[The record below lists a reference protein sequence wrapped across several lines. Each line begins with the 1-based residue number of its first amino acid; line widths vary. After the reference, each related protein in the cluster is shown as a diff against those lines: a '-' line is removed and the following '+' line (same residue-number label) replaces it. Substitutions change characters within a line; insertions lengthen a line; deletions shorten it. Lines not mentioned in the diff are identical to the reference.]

1 MKKLHENK
9 FEFMDVIT
17 LVMLIVPINGMF
29 YPFESYLAAGSIEGD
44 VVLSVPVNPISLIII
59 SIYVCI
65 LYFLIRRKQRFI
77 NFYPMYIFIF
87 FAALTYF
94 WSPDPGG
101 TAIRVARLP
110 LLLGLSVT
118 MAQYHSFRKTLLL
131 MSVGFLLSG
140 AVSILMSVAF
150 PNLGLSHLGN
160 GYENAWRGAAVHKN
174 FGGLTFSIGVILPFY
189 AYRARCIPFW
199 MLFACAGTCGLMLV
213 KGESAT
219 SLTAFVFAAV
229 IGMTLYLIKLFSA
242 GLRIPIALILV
253 VPTVILGSIIWLNLG
268 IILDLSG
275 RDMTFTGR
283 SDIWAAVFAAILEH
297 PLRGYGYA
305 FWVIDSPDRQL
316 IWGYVGDTAAH
327 SHNTWL
333 DAWLQT
339 GLFGLLAIAFAFV
352 STLLK
357 LLWFCLRSNDES
369 GELLI
374 AIIIFLFVRSFTEVE
389 FTDPAPTGLFWLV
402 WVSTTLKLRRRTIA
416 MFPGTTLK
424 TTGFRNR
431 FVHPRYPQIRHA
443 SPDDFRPRPMQAHSK

>member
-1 MKKLHENK
+1 M
-9 FEFMDVIT
+9 
-17 LVMLIVPINGMF
+17 
-29 YPFESYLAAGSIEGD
+29 AAGSAEGD
-44 VVLSVPVNPISLIII
+44 VVLSVPVNPISLIIL
-59 SIYVCI
+59 SIYVCV
-65 LYFLIRRKQRFI
+65 LYFLIRREQRFL
-77 NFYPMYIFIF
+77 NFYTMYIFIF
-87 FAALTYF
+87 FAALSYF
-94 WSPDPGG
+94 WSPDPGT

-110 LLLGLSVT
+110 LLLGLSISI
-118 MAQYHSFRKTLLL
+118 AQYYSFRKILLL
-131 MSVGFLLSG
+131 MSIGFFLSG

-150 PNLGLSHLGN
+150 PTLGLSHLGN

-174 FGGLTFSIGVILPFY
+174 FGGLTFSLGVIVPFY
-189 AYRARCIPFW
+189 AYRARCIPFG
-199 MLFACAGTCGLMLV
+199 LLLASAGTCGLMLV
-213 KGESAT
+213 KGNSAT
-219 SLTAFVFAAV
+219 ALTAFALVAT
-229 IGMTLYLIKLFSA
+229 IGTTLYLLKLFSA
-242 GLRIPIALILV
+242 GLRIPIALILA
-253 VPTVILGSIIWLNLG
+253 VPVVILGVIVWSNLG
-268 IILDLSG
+268 TILNSSG

-283 SDIWAAVFAAILEH
+283 SDIWAAVFAAISEH

-357 LLWFCLRSNDES
+357 SLWFCLRSNDES
-369 GELLI
+369 GELLV
-374 AIIIFLFVRSFTEVE
+374 AVIIFLFVRSFTEIE
-389 FTDPAPTGLFWLV
+389 FTDPAPIGLFWLV
-402 WVSTTLKLRRRTIA
+402 WVSTTLKLRQRTIA

-443 SPDDFRPRPMQAHSK
+443 SPGEFRPRPMQAHSK